1 MKKKGFWF
9 YGLSGSGKSFATSY
23 LKKKI
28 KNGFVIDGDLV
39 RKYIS
44 VDLKYG
50 LKDREIQIN
59 RVLGLAKLAI
69 TSKLFPII
77 STVYLN
83 SAVSKKAS
91 IIGIKIIKIERDM
104 SKVFK
109 HHPTYK
115 NKKNVVGK
123 DIKYKH
129 IKSKII
135 FNDTRKKFCL
145 KLKKL
150 I

>member
-9 YGLSGSGKSFATSY
+9 YGLSGSGKSFALSY

-39 RKYIS
+39 RKYVS
-44 VDLKYG
+44 VDLKYN

-59 RVLGLAKLAI
+59 RVLGLAKLALM
-69 TSKLFPII
+69 SKLVPII

-83 SAVSKKAS
+83 SIVSRKAS
-91 IIGIKIIKIERDM
+91 KIGIRIIKIDRDM
-104 SKVFK
+104 SKIFK
-109 HHPTYK
+109 SHPTYK
-115 NKKNVVGK
+115 YKKNVVGR
-123 DIKYKH
+123 DIKYGN
-129 IKSKII
+129 IKSKTI
-135 FNDTRKKFCL
+135 FNDEGKNFCL

>member
-23 LKKKI
+23 LKKRI
-28 KNGFVIDGDLV
+28 KNGFIIDGDVV

-44 VDLKYG
+44 FDLKYN

-59 RVLGLAKLAI
+59 RVLGLAKLALI
-69 TSKLFPII
+69 SKLVPII

-83 SAVSKKAS
+83 STTSKKAS
-91 IIGIKIIKIERDM
+91 KIGIKIIKIERNM
-104 SKVFK
+104 FK
-109 HHPTYK
+109 IFKSHPTYK
-115 NKKNVVGK
+115 NKKNVVGR
-123 DIKYKH
+123 DIKYKN
-129 IKSKII
+129 IKSKVI

>member
-9 YGLSGSGKSFATSY
+9 YGLSGSGKSFALLY

-28 KNGFVIDGDLV
+28 KKGFVIDGDLV
-39 RKYIS
+39 RKHVS
-44 VDLKYG
+44 VDLKHN

-59 RVLGLAKLAI
+59 RVLGLAKLALM
-69 TSKLFPII
+69 SKLVPII

-83 SAVSKKAS
+83 STVSRKAS
-91 IIGIKIIKIERDM
+91 KIGIQIIKIDRDM
-104 SKVFK
+104 SKIFK
-109 HHPTYK
+109 SHPTYK
-115 NKKNVVGK
+115 YKKNVVGK
-123 DIKYKH
+123 DIKYEN
-129 IKSKII
+129 IKSKTI
-135 FNDTRKKFCL
+135 FNDTGKEFCL